1 VYILVATKKKIT
13 KYRVFS
19 SRSFYIL
26 SVPLFSLYYRRL
38 FSRFDRGIQL
48 DAEGWYSVTPEII
61 ADHVAKRV
69 ENLVSTSPAFQMYNG
84 EGDGKGV
91 VILDG
96 FCGMGGNAMYVLR
109 IQAI

>member
-1 VYILVATKKKIT
+1 
-13 KYRVFS
+13 
-19 SRSFYIL
+19 
-26 SVPLFSLYYRRL
+26 
-38 FSRFDRGIQL
+38 
-48 DAEGWYSVTPEII
+48 
-61 ADHVAKRV
+61 V